1 MFVSVVPA
9 LVAVLCVLVPAAPAR
24 AAGSTGDG
32 CASAGLSGARVST
45 SVAFRQDDQTYT
57 KISTE
62 AVFEVPA
69 GWGRAGDLLLSEDS
83 RAYIT
88 AMACLTRHREKDDG
102 GQQRRWLEWR
112 PGPPTVTSKDGRVK
126 VVYRAYS
133 WVSQYRS
140 PIDVGLWRVRAG
152 ARVWTVRLVPPPAL
166 AGAHWDTVSVD
177 PGTPGAESAK
187 PRPTEGSGRT
197 ALVWHGKPR
206 SVPAVT
212 VTLRPSWQRSWA
224 TQNDRLSMAGL
235 DWLGGLLW
243 TVTAAGVLLVAAR
256 RYRRRPGTP
265 TDAQRRTLRNL
276 TWWSGASVA
285 LYLLARTG
293 DLVLRYLEK
302 YRNDGAWLDQHIV
315 REHAFALVAV
325 VVLFCFARPPR
336 WFWAAAAALVVLP
349 VLTMTVPQW
358 FGLRSARGAVL
369 SGTPDIGLAAQT
381 TASGCLMV
389 VTVLGFV
396 AAAWRLAVDG
406 GLLPKSR
413 TPPWQDRILLL
424 RVAGPAALL
433 WTVFVAVCFALVE
446 ERNWQRVSW
455 LSDTWNSVYGSDH
468 RFDFVS
474 AAVFS
479 VAEGQQLILG
489 YAWILTGLAVLAV
502 LRTWRGTPPLSTEPW
517 PRPPLAD
524 PAERLLFLAF
534 FPVAV
539 GIDSGYHLG
548 NSLAEVLWIPL
559 YMLSLYGAVRLLAR
573 NAVLAQPLETSRG
586 PLADGAGP
594 GTRTALLKKSRTY
607 REIHAKLRRLD
618 QGLFGDEEP
627 VRAELEKELDKL
639 HDWPGNSALAP
650 ATDRLPGKVSV
661 VDATLALGPRDDWWA
676 NGVRGARLALIPGLP
691 AAALGTWA
699 DWVRGAAWQDTLTNQ
714 LGLPGMALGLVYWLT
729 TWVGAGFLLG
739 ALWRVL
745 PGRRG
750 AAKALPVVFAFGL
763 PVGLDAL
770 TGWFTDEGAANL
782 ALFLATL
789 LLVLT
794 VTGIALDLD
803 TFQSE
808 RRYWQSRLGLL
819 LSVYQM
825 RYYSLQ
831 IAYLIGQVI
840 AVISIWQFF
849 AEPSLSPPD
858 NAGQP

>member
-1 MFVSVVPA
+1 MSVIPA

-45 SVAFRQDDQTYT
+45 SVELQQDDQTYT
-57 KISTE
+57 KISTK
-62 AVFEVPA
+62 AVIDVPA
-69 GWGRAGDLLLSEDS
+69 GWRRAGDLLLSEDS

-88 AMACLTRHREKDDG
+88 AMACLIRHKEVA
-102 GQQRRWLEWR
+102 GQQRRWPEWR
-112 PGPPTVTSKDGRVK
+112 PGPPTVTSKSGRVT

-133 WVSQYRS
+133 WVGQYRS
-140 PIDVGLWRVRAG
+140 YIDVGLWQVRAG
-152 ARVWTVRLVPPPAL
+152 ARVWTVRLAPPPAL

-177 PGTPGAESAK
+177 PGAPGAESAK
-187 PRPTEGSGRT
+187 PRPAAGKGGSD
-197 ALVWHGKPR
+197 LVWRPDAGKRR

-224 TQNDRLSMAGL
+224 AQSDRLSVAGI
-235 DWLGGLLW
+235 DVFGGLLW

-256 RYRRRPGTP
+256 RYRRRSGTP
-265 TDAQRRTLRNL
+265 TDVQRRTLRNL
-276 TWWSGASVA
+276 TWWSLAGVA
-285 LYLLARTG
+285 LYVLAHTG
-293 DLVLRYLEK
+293 DLVRRYLE
-302 YRNDGAWLDQHIV
+302 RRSIDGAWLDQQIV
-315 REHAFALVAV
+315 REHALALAV
-325 VVLFCFARPPR
+325 VALLFCFARPSK
-336 WFWAAAAALVVLP
+336 WFWAAAAPLIVLP
-349 VLTMTVPQW
+349 VLTMTVPRW
-358 FGLRSARGAVL
+358 FGLRPSGWSAVYEP
-369 SGTPDIGLAAQT
+369 SDIGLAAQA

-389 VTVLGFV
+389 LTVLGFV
-396 AAAWRLAVDG
+396 AVAWRLAVDG

-413 TPPWQDRILLL
+413 SSPPQDRILLL
-424 RVAGPAALL
+424 RVAGPSALL

-446 ERNWQRVSW
+446 ESNWQRASW
-455 LSDTWNSVYGSDH
+455 LSHTWNSVYGIDH
-468 RFDFVS
+468 QVDFVWS
-474 AAVFS
+474 AVNAVGD
-479 VAEGQQLILG
+479 GQQLILD
-489 YAWILTGLAVLAV
+489 YSWFSTGLAILAV
-502 LRTWRGTPPLSTEPW
+502 LRTWRITPPAAPEPW
-517 PRPPLAD
+517 PGPLLAD

-534 FPVAV
+534 FPIAV
-539 GIDSGYHLG
+539 GTGGGAYLDNALVV
-548 NSLAEVLWIPL
+548 VLWLPL
-559 YMLSLYGAVRLLAR
+559 YMLSLYGAVKLLAR
-573 NAVLAQPLETSRG
+573 NAVLAQPFETSRR
-586 PLADGAGP
+586 PLADDAGP
-594 GTRTALLKKSRTY
+594 GARTALLEKSRTY

-618 QGLFGDEEP
+618 QGLFGDDEP
-627 VRAELEKELDKL
+627 VRAQLERDLDKL

-650 ATDRLPGKVSV
+650 VTDRLPANVSV

-699 DWVRGAAWQDTLTNQ
+699 DWVRGGAWQDTLSNQ
-714 LGLPGMALGLVYWLT
+714 FGLPGMALAPVYWLT

-750 AAKALPVVFAFGL
+750 AVKALPIVFAFAL
-763 PVGLDAL
+763 PVGLDVL

-794 VTGIALDLD
+794 ITGIALDLD
-803 TFQSE
+803 TFQGE

-831 IAYLIGQVI
+831 FAYLIGQVI

-849 AEPSLSPPD
+849 AEPSQSPPD
-858 NAGQP
+858 STSQP